1 MYIYLNKTPETIS
14 ISVFIRFANTQNTT
28 ARQESQE
35 WGEEIFQEVTQ
46 YLKLTIAISS
56 FLYIAIYFQKKRN
69 ETINL

>member
-56 FLYIAIYFQKKRN
+56 FLYIAILLSKEKEWNY
-69 ETINL
+69 